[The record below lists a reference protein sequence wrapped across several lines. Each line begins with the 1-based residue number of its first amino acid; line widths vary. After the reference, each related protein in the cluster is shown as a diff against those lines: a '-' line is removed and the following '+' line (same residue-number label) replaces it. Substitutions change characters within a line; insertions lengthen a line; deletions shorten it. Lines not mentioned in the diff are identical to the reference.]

1 MSATIDNTSSGRRR
15 DAFRLIWRWHFYA
28 GLFCLPFILWLASTG
43 MIYLFRP
50 QIEPLLEQRYAHVAK
65 GSLLPPSAQ
74 VAAALRAVPGGVLN
88 AYELP
93 SSPDAATRVLVGR
106 GPELIRVF
114 VNPSDGRVL
123 HVVRDKDRFMRVIFY
138 LHGELLMGD
147 KGSMLVEL
155 AASWTILM
163 LLSGLYL
170 WWPRGGRVAGV
181 LYPRTGQ
188 GKRVFWRDIH
198 AVTGVW
204 VSLFALFLLTSGLPW
219 TKSWGGMLSAVRH
232 TYAANAVAQD
242 WTTGSSSEIAQRVA
256 MNTPADEHAGHA
268 GMSGMGDMSM
278 MSMMSMGADYSALD
292 LLVNTV
298 SAQQLPPPVLISP
311 PSKRTPTWSAHSD
324 TANRPLRVDL
334 VLDGASGGIVS
345 RAEFAQKPLLD
356 RIIAYGVAIHEG
368 QLFGPLNQAFGV
380 FTALGM
386 ITLAVSAIVMWWR
399 RRPRG
404 VLGAPPAHADMRY
417 PRVFVGLLVV
427 LGVVLPLLGV
437 SMLVVL
443 LLERLVLRRF
453 HRARHFLG
461 LAAIE

>member
-1 MSATIDNTSSGRRR
+1 MNATIDHANQGRRR

-50 QIEPLLEQRYAHVAK
+50 QIEPLLEQRFAHVAK
-65 GSLLPPSAQ
+65 GPLHAPSAQ

-93 SSPDAATRVLVGR
+93 GTPDAATRVLVGR

-114 VNPSDGRVL
+114 VNPSDLRVL

-138 LHGELLMGD
+138 LHGELLLGD
-147 KGSMLVEL
+147 RGSMLVEL

-232 TYAANAVAQD
+232 TYAASAAPQD

-256 MNTPADEHAGHA
+256 MNTPVDEHAGHA
-268 GMSGMGDMSM
+268 GMSDMGGMSM
-278 MSMMSMGADYSALD
+278 MPMGVDYTPLD
-292 LLVNTV
+292 RLVSTV
-298 SAQQLPPPVLISP
+298 SAQQLPAPVLISP
-311 PSKRTPTWSAHSD
+311 PSKRTPQWSAHSD

-334 VLDGASGGIVS
+334 LLDGASGRIVS
-345 RAEFAQKPLLD
+345 RADFAQKPLLD

-386 ITLAVSAIVMWWR
+386 ITLAVSSIVMWWR
-399 RRPRG
+399 RRPVG

-427 LGVVLPLLGV
+427 LGVLLPLLGAT
-437 SMLVVL
+437 MLFVL
-443 LLERLVLRRF
+443 VLERFVLRRF

-461 LAAIE
+461 LAAER